1 MKSCING
8 ATTMPYSLEED
19 IRAASEAG
27 FKAVEIWVGK
37 LKKFLA
43 RSSKSDLKRLLED
56 FNVSAPCLCAFGGY
70 VFCSETK
77 YEERVNKLKP
87 FLEVGNY
94 IGSEYIIVCAE
105 GLGGKSFEEAL
116 KQYVFRLRKL
126 GSLTGEYGIKVA
138 LEWFEKLPPA
148 IEIVRAVNHENI
160 GFLIDTFHWYRG
172 DGSLD
177 HLREVPEDKLFFV
190 HINDCE
196 DLPQDRLA
204 DKHRLFCGEG
214 VIPLID
220 VLKIFCEKE
229 YEGYLSVEIFR
240 EEYWKMN
247 AVDIAKKAY
256 DSLIRVASAAGVSL
270 D

>member
-19 IRAASEAG
+19 IRVASEAG
-27 FKAVEIWVGK
+27 FKAVEIWVSK
-37 LKKFLA
+37 LEKFL
-43 RSSKSDLKRLLED
+43 SKKSKSDLKRLLED
-56 FNVSAPCLCAFGGY
+56 LNIGAPCLCAFGGY
-70 VFCSETK
+70 IFCSETEFK
-77 YEERVNKLKP
+77 KKVSELKP

-94 IGSEYIIVCAE
+94 IGSEYIVVCAE
-105 GLGGKSFEEAL
+105 GLGGRSFEEAL
-116 KQYVFRLRKL
+116 KQYVSRLRRL
-126 GSLTGEYGIKVA
+126 GDFTGEYGIKVA
-138 LEWFEKLPPA
+138 LEWFEELPPA
-148 IEIVRAVNHENI
+148 IEIVKTVNHENV

-172 DGSLD
+172 DGCLE
-177 HLREVPEDKLFFV
+177 HLRDIPSDKLFFV

-196 DLPQDRLA
+196 DLPRDKLA

-220 VLKIFCEKE
+220 ILKIFREKG

-240 EEYWKMN
+240 EEYWKMS

-256 DSLIRVASAAGVSL
+256 SSLVKVASAAGASL